1 MLGDRQHQL
10 QVDRARGCWTLPE
23 FPTNHMTSPHTILIV
38 DDESYI
44 RDLLV
49 SVLSLEY
56 KVLTAEDGVEAF
68 ETYSQHRD
76 AIRCVVTDLFMP
88 RMDGEELIGQL
99 HAEQPDLPIILIT
112 ALQDEARLNQLRERP
127 NVTVMPKPFN
137 LGQLRNTLR
146 QSIAAR

>member
-1 MLGDRQHQL
+1 
-10 QVDRARGCWTLPE
+10 
-23 FPTNHMTSPHTILIV
+23 MTSLHTILIV

-44 RDLLV
+44 RDLLM

-68 ETYSQHRD
+68 EKYSQHQD
-76 AIRCVVTDLFMP
+76 AIQCVITDLFMP
-88 RMDGEELIGQL
+88 RMDGEELIAKL
-99 HAEQPDLPIILIT
+99 HEAQPDLPVILIT

-146 QSIAAR
+146 QSMTVR

>member
-1 MLGDRQHQL
+1 M
-10 QVDRARGCWTLPE
+10 TLP
-23 FPTNHMTSPHTILIV
+23 PTILIV
-38 DDESYI
+38 DDEAYI

-68 ETYSQHRD
+68 EVYSQHRE
-76 AIRCVVTDLFMP
+76 AIQCVVTDLFMP

-112 ALQDEARLNQLRERP
+112 ALQDEARLNRLREQS

-137 LGQLRNTLR
+137 LGQLRSVLR
-146 QSIAAR
+146 QSITKR